1 MNKIKS
7 LALRVAAAT
16 GMLGVYASNVLAQ
29 AGYPL
34 DVTPVTGIDNPTLLK
49 DKIISITTVFV
60 GFITVIAAILLIY
73 GAYLYI
79 TAGANEDN
87 AKKGKTAIVYAIIGI
102 LIAAAVY
109 IITNVAGSLI
119 GSA

>member
-7 LALRVAAAT
+7 LALRAAAAA
-16 GMLGVYASNVLAQ
+16 GLLGVSASNALAQ
-29 AGYPL
+29 YPL
-34 DVTPVTGIDNPTLLK
+34 DVTPVTGINDPADLK
-49 DKIISITTVFV
+49 LKITSVTNIFV
-60 GFITVIAAILLIY
+60 GFITVIAAIILIY

-102 LIAAAVY
+102 LVAAAVY
-109 IITNVAGSLI
+109 IITNVAGSLL
-119 GSA
+119 S